1 MNFVCITIFD
11 VGGAFGKSIG
21 TYDLGLDGRVGY
33 GAVVSVASSA
43 QVRSDC
49 QTWRIAM
56 AAWRMA
62 FRDGKGG
69 GSLWP
74 DCRRLGIAVI
84 QYGPAD
90 DIDFSSHTEGEPRE
104 VFRRLAPAQSAS
116 LKRLVYR
123 MQEGDAIYVKEGPM
137 IVGKG
142 IVEGPYQFDYQNRL
156 KGPKGDCWQHQ
167 RPVRWLPDFAPVRV
181 QLGQQ
186 QAIAVV
192 PLGENDL
199 WRVEPTGGEESDIEG
214 LRSEFRQLRSKRS
227 RRLRDIAFRAAN
239 GVCCVCARD
248 YSTVLGASAR
258 GSCKFTIA
266 SNYRL
271 AGRRP

>member
-1 MNFVCITIFD
+1 
-11 VGGAFGKSIG
+11 
-21 TYDLGLDGRVGY
+21 
-33 GAVVSVASSA
+33 
-43 QVRSDC
+43 
-49 QTWRIAM
+49 M

-214 LRSEFRQLRSKRS
+214 LRSEFRQLWSKRS

-248 YSTVLGASAR
+248 YSTVLGGLGTRVLQVHHRKQLSSRRAP
-258 GSCKFTIA
+258 TITTT
-266 SNYRL
+266 SDL
-271 AGRRP
+271 AVVCANCHLLLHLSVEKTLGVDELREMLQADGFLD